1 MTDEEIDKYYSLE
14 NMLSIGVLTG
24 SRAFNV
30 ASSDSD
36 WDIVVTRS
44 MLPYFLSVP
53 GIEELIDFEED
64 WTEPSIDA
72 DGDITPEKMYDQAT
86 IWGPIVSIYRYI
98 DANDNDINLF
108 LYEDAYIDILP
119 LFTKLNKTM
128 QFVYGQSIADKDK
141 RIEAFIELTD
151 KLGITNYKG

>member
-1 MTDEEIDKYYSLE
+1 MTDEETDKYYSLE

-30 ASSDSD
+30 ASQNSD
-36 WDIVVTRS
+36 WDIVVTVS
-44 MLPYFLSVP
+44 MLPNLSNVV
-53 GIEELIDFEED
+53 GIEDLIQFEGDWED
-64 WTEPSIDA
+64 TSDDA
-72 DGDITPEKMYDQAT
+72 DGEVTPQEIYDNTT
-86 IWGPIVSIYRYI
+86 IWGPIISIYRYI
-98 DANDNDINLF
+98 DINGNDINLF
-108 LYEDAYIDILP
+108 LYEDTDIGILP
-119 LFTKLNKTM
+119 LFNKLNKTM